1 MTPRHTGVSESRRDR
16 AMAAQLAALEERLEA
31 AERQQRLLRT
41 TVAGLAR
48 EVGRS
53 LGCQCSRC
61 DESYTLVR
69 DGCMYCPRCGFQE
82 SL

>member
-1 MTPRHTGVSESRRDR
+1 MPPRHTGVSEPRSDR
-16 AMAAQLAALEERLEA
+16 ATSAQLAALEQRLEA
-31 AERQQRLLRT
+31 VERQQRLLRT
-41 TVAGLAR
+41 TVAGFAR
-48 EVGRS
+48 ESGCS

-69 DGCMYCPRCGFQE
+69 DGCMYCPRCGYRE

>member
-16 AMAAQLAALEERLEA
+16 AMAARLATLEERLEA
-31 AERQQRLLRT
+31 AERQQRLFRT

-48 EVGRS
+48 EVGCS

-61 DESYTLVR
+61 DGSYTLVR
-69 DGCMYCPRCGFQE
+69 DGCMYCPRCGFRE